1 MRISAE
7 PKARAGSLG
16 DNLCPRSGHRGEQP
30 VKAAFPGDE
39 FDSPDAFMAD
49 KFVMPFGDTQYIVK
63 RLELDPFSGYPLLP
77 EHGREHF
84 AQGRAEPPGL

>member
-39 FDSPDAFMAD
+39 FDFPDAFMTD

-63 RLELDPFSGYPLLP
+63 RLDPFTGYPLLSK
-77 EHGREHF
+77 HGREHF
-84 AQGRAEPPGL
+84 AQGDAESPGL